1 MSKAV
6 VVHEAARLEYLEAT
20 AWYEARGPG
29 LGADLVEALDEAMA
43 RVLPIAQHAATVKR
57 GVQIVRVPVRRFPYR
72 LIVADLPDVALVV
85 AIAHKHRRPDYWA
98 GRLPSAPP

>member
-1 MSKAV
+1 MSKPI

-20 AWYEARGPG
+20 TWYEARRQG

-43 RVLPIAQHAATVKR
+43 RVLPTALHSATVKR
-57 GVQIVRVPVRRFPYR
+57 GVRILRVNVRRFPYR

-85 AIAHKHRRPDYWA
+85 AVAHKHRQPDYWES
-98 GRLPSAPP
+98 RLGDPSP